1 MSKKPFVTKEQI
13 EKIVEL
19 YPTPFHIYDEK
30 GIREN
35 AKALKEAFS
44 WNKGFKEYF
53 AVKATPNPY
62 LIDILR
68 EVGCGCDCSSMTEL
82 MLSEA
87 MGLSGEDI
95 MFSSNETPA
104 EEYAYAYKLG
114 AIINLDDITH
124 IDFLENIVGQL
135 PETMSCR
142 YNPGGVFK
150 ISNSIMDNPGDA
162 KYGLAPASLTKVL
175 TAVVALEEGNLED
188 IITVTKD
195 VKITES
201 GATLCGLKEGDTLTL
216 NQALHALLIQSAND
230 AANAI
235 AIHLGGSLE
244 GFATLMNQKAVELG
258 ATNSHFV
265 NPHGLSDDDH
275 YTTAY
280 DLYLIFNKAIEYE
293 LFREIIHMDNYST
306 IYQDSVGN
314 DKEMEFSTTNLF
326 LRGNYNSPDKV
337 TVIGGKTGTTNA
349 AGNCLIVLTKDTAG
363 NPYIS
368 VILRSKERQLMYE
381 QMIDLLEEIYN

>member
-1 MSKKPFVTKEQI
+1 MKCTNRLFISAGLILSIFLGGCGSSNLLVPYKLDSDVS
-13 EKIVEL
+13 
-19 YPTPFHIYDEK
+19 
-30 GIREN
+30 
-35 AKALKEAFS
+35 AFS
-44 WNKGFKEYF
+44 ITSHDSDIKIDSF
-53 AVKATPNPY
+53 ASSLCVGNANVTGNTSVDMTDATSAALFDVN
-62 LIDILR
+62 D
-68 EVGCGCDCSSMTEL
+68 T
-82 MLSEA
+82 
-87 MGLSGEDI
+87 
-95 MFSSNETPA
+95 N
-104 EEYAYAYKLG
+104 
-114 AIINLDDITH
+114 IIYGK
-124 IDFLENIVGQL
+124 NIH
-135 PETMSCR
+135 ER
-142 YNPGGVFK
+142 
-150 ISNSIMDNPGDA
+150 
-162 KYGLAPASLTKVL
+162 LAPASLTKVL
-175 TAVVALEEGNLED
+175 TAVVALEEGNLDD

-195 VKITES
+195 VQITES

-235 AIHLGGSLE
+235 AVHLGGSLE
-244 GFATLMNQKAVELG
+244 GFAALMNEKAMELG

-275 YTTAY
+275 YTTVY

-293 LFREIIHMDNYST
+293 SFREIIHMNSYST
-306 IYQDSVGN
+306 VYQDSVGN

-326 LRGNYNSPDKV
+326 LRGDYNSPDKI

-349 AGNCLIVLTKDTAG
+349 AGNCLIILSKDTAG

>member
-1 MSKKPFVTKEQI
+1 VKCTNRLYLSIGIICSFLLGGCGSVNVSVPYTLDSNVSAFSITDHNTDIKMDSFASNLCVGNANVTKNTS
-13 EKIVEL
+13 V
-19 YPTPFHIYDEK
+19 
-30 GIREN
+30 N
-35 AKALKEAFS
+35 
-44 WNKGFKEYF
+44 
-53 AVKATPNPY
+53 
-62 LIDILR
+62 
-68 EVGCGCDCSSMTEL
+68 MTEATSAAL
-82 MLSEA
+82 F
-87 MGLSGEDI
+87 DV
-95 MFSSNETPA
+95 NKTN
-104 EEYAYAYKLG
+104 
-114 AIINLDDITH
+114 IIYGK
-124 IDFLENIVGQL
+124 NIH
-135 PETMSCR
+135 ER
-142 YNPGGVFK
+142 
-150 ISNSIMDNPGDA
+150 
-162 KYGLAPASLTKVL
+162 LAPASLTKVL

-337 TVIGGKTGTTNA
+337 TVIGGKTGTTMA